1 MSGSTSVFGPG
12 RLALL
17 AIVIVSAACTTQVI
31 QSSGATA
38 VLPQLSVERSLQAA
52 NSRDLH
58 GMGRLFRT
66 SSGPVM
72 ETGGT
77 FGYMF
82 KKIGS

>member
-17 AIVIVSAACTTQVI
+17 AIVIVSAACTTQVTP
-31 QSSGATA
+31 GATA